1 MQLPGL
7 LTVTLFLLLFFDIWA
22 NVQQLKA
29 NLDTQH
35 VANHQSEIWR
45 HFSIWPLLA
54 ATCRRGDPETDSH
67 RGDPHCSGKFHID
80 RSRMMPKLSCK

>member
-1 MQLPGL
+1 MMQLPGL

-35 VANHQSEIWR
+35 VANHQSENWR
-45 HFSIWPLLA
+45 HFRFGR
-54 ATCRRGDPETDSH
+54 C
-67 RGDPHCSGKFHID
+67 
-80 RSRMMPKLSCK
+80 